1 MFHNCIAIS
10 CTETFDPKIDLEEAE
25 VEVLEVE
32 VVVEEGLEVEE
43 VEEVLEESCWREG
56 CCERAVWDALGVEGA
71 GVLVERLGAIAA
83 G

>member
-1 MFHNCIAIS
+1 MFHSCIAIS

-32 VVVEEGLEVEE
+32 VAVEEGLEVEE
-43 VEEVLEESCWREG
+43 VLEESCCRDG
-56 CCERAVWDALGVEGA
+56 CCEREVWDALGVEGA